1 MSDLVSF
8 KWLKDQKMLREGVRP
23 RCEAQEDIVPDFYE
37 AGARRG
43 LGYTRDLP
51 FFSHDGVFVHEMKYY
66 RAASEHHS
74 SSSSSVNTQP
84 HNSNYPAAEMLT
96 LYG

>member
-23 RCEAQEDIVPDFYE
+23 RCEAQTDIVPDFYE

-66 RAASEHHS
+66 RAASEHQTVIQFQFSEHTAS
-74 SSSSSVNTQP
+74 
-84 HNSNYPAAEMLT
+84 
-96 LYG
+96 